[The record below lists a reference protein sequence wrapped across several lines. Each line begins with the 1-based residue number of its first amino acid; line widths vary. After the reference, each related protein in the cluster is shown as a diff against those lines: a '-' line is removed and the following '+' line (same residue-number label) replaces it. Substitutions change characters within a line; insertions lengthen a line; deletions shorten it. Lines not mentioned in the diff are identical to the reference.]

1 MLFNVEGIIMTSTQE
16 KARALLEAIKA
27 KRLAKEAAE
36 AAEKAALPIF
46 SPEEK
51 QEDKGLSLEDMKS
64 FWESRQMKPVEPE
77 QEKQEQEEKKEE
89 QKEKQ
94 KPAFQWNE
102 AQKQFISLGI
112 SQQQEHQ
119 RIILTGPAGTGKTTA
134 IKGLVQTL
142 QQIAQLG
149 GFPKLQS
156 NTKYLQAGKLGVAF
170 VSFTNKAVAN
180 IKRIMDEE
188 LKPHCLTI
196 HKLLEYEPEF
206 FEVWDAEKK
215 ELKTTRRFVPR
226 RNSFNKLPHSLKLV
240 VIDEASMVA
249 TAERNGEGKAVALF
263 ELLEDALHKDTKI
276 IFSGDIQQLPPV
288 FGDSILGHSLL
299 KIPTVEL
306 TEVYRQALESPIIL
320 NAHRILKGQYG
331 YFNSRT
337 EKDPEN
343 TKRIIVPSFKKIEAE
358 SKGLIT
364 ITPWQKKLLPEH
376 ALKATYGFFENLVS
390 QGKYIPDEDIILC
403 PFNVNYGTIEIN
415 KGIAQFLGSKRE
427 AEVHEVIAG
436 FNKHYYAIGDK
447 VMWQKEE
454 YKIVNITRNAQYL
467 GEHPNPPSKC
477 LDRWG
482 TYQKAG
488 LTPEEMV
495 ALEHHQ
501 VFGSFDQEDA
511 EKNFDFMLEQMAK
524 KGDGDAERFNQ
535 ASHLLELQNIADPDV
550 ETTLSTAGEINTLE
564 FGYCITVHKSQGSEW
579 RRVFILFHH
588 THAVMLFRE
597 LLYTA
602 ITRAREEVHIICEPN
617 SLEKCIK
624 NPRIKGDTIE
634 AKAAFF
640 TNRKEMKKQMAAAQ
654 AKLAGMSVD
663 DSSEDEEE

>member
-1 MLFNVEGIIMTSTQE
+1 MTSTQE

-27 KRLAKEAAE
+27 KRLAKEMAE
-36 AAEKAALPIF
+36 AAEKTALPVF

-51 QEDKGLSLEDMKS
+51 QGDKGLSLEDRKAFWKS
-64 FWESRQMKPVEPE
+64 GQKEEAKPV
-77 QEKQEQEEKKEE
+77 
-89 QKEKQ
+89 
-94 KPAFQWNE
+94 FQWNE
-102 AQKQFISLGI
+102 AQKRFISLGI
-112 SQQQEHQ
+112 SQQPEHQ

-180 IKRIMDEE
+180 IKKVVDEA

-215 ELKTTRRFVPR
+215 EMRKTMRFVPR
-226 RNSFNKLPHSLKLV
+226 RNSFNKLPSSLKLV

-249 TAERNGEGKAVALF
+249 TAERDSKGKAVALF
-263 ELLEDALHKDTKI
+263 EHLEDALHKDTKI

-343 TKRIIVPSFKKIEAE
+343 PKRIIVPSFKKIEAE

-364 ITPWQKKLLPEH
+364 ITPWQKKLSPEH
-376 ALKATYGFFENLVS
+376 ALKATYGFFENLTT

-436 FNKHYYAIGDK
+436 FNKHYYAVGDK

-454 YKIVNITRNAQYL
+454 YKIINITRNAQYL
-467 GEHPNPPSKC
+467 GKQPNPPSRC

-524 KGDGDAERFNQ
+524 KGDSDAERFNQ

-550 ETTLSTAGEINTLE
+550 ETTLSTAGEINALE

-602 ITRAREEVHIICEPN
+602 LTRAREEVHIICEPD
-617 SLEKCIK
+617 SLKKCIK

-640 TNRKEMKKQMAAAQ
+640 TNRKEGKKQMAAAQ
-654 AKLAGMSVD
+654 AKLAGMSVN